1 MKRCFLCIVFC
12 LVSSIGICYAQ
23 ERVNRPKLSFNTEG
37 AIISNITGWYY
48 NDIIG
53 EWVKSIGLLEA
64 EKKYTNMGPSWRSHS
79 YNNIIS
85 LQFKTITY
93 NDISY
98 YVLVW
103 DKWTGAYKYPT
114 IYEDWEYWRTKI
126 FFMFTEKDM
135 EKLRNL
141 TNNPSTIEILTLT
154 RGRLDQNVQDVDV
167 IQYEMNNNF
176 QQKSKIEIY
185 KATDGSVRFL
195 FKEGLFSGIHKIET
209 SYFEIS
215 ELDYNKLMNIKL

>member
-1 MKRCFLCIVFC
+1 MLLLIATWLFSVNAFAQTVESVEID
-12 LVSSIGICYAQ
+12 GI
-23 ERVNRPKLSFNTEG
+23 
-37 AIISNITGWYY
+37 YY
-48 NDIIG
+48 NLVTKGKI
-53 EWVKSIGLLEA
+53 A
-64 EKKYTNMGPSWRSHS
+64 EVTQNPNKYSGTI
-79 YNNIIS
+79 NIPE
-85 LQFKTITY
+85 TITY